1 MTGQGGMTESK
12 SVRTDK
18 FLWAVRLFKTRTQ
31 AANACRMGRVLIDN
45 NDVKPSRH
53 LEGNEILSLR
63 RPPATYT
70 YRITGLTENR
80 VAAKLVENYLED
92 ITPDAEKIKLEMKK
106 KEMPAAYRKKGL
118 GRPTKKERRIIDRWK
133 EFFFL

>member
-1 MTGQGGMTESK
+1 MTESK

-18 FLWAVRLFKTRTQ
+18 FLWAVRLFKTRSQ
-31 AANACRMGRVLIDN
+31 AADACRMGRVLIDN
-45 NDVKPSRH
+45 NNAKPSKH

-63 RPPATYT
+63 RPPVTYT

-80 VAAKLVENYLED
+80 VAAKLVDNYLED
-92 ITPDAEKIKLEMKK
+92 LTPDAEKMKLEMKK
-106 KEMPAAYRKKGL
+106 MEMPAYRKKGL

>member
-1 MTGQGGMTESK
+1 MTENK
-12 SVRTDK
+12 SIRADK
-18 FLWAVRLFKTRTQ
+18 FLWAVRLFKTRSQ

-45 NDVKPSRH
+45 NNVKPSKF

-63 RPPATYT
+63 RPPATYS

-106 KEMPAAYRKKGL
+106 MEMPAYRKKGL

>member
-1 MTGQGGMTESK
+1 MTESK

-45 NDVKPSRH
+45 NKVKPSKY
-53 LEGNEILSLR
+53 LEGNEIIVLR
-63 RPPATYT
+63 RPPVTFT

-80 VAAKLVENYLED
+80 VGAKLVDNYLED
-92 ITPDAEKIKLEMKK
+92 LTPAGEKIKLEMKRM
-106 KEMPAAYRKKGL
+106 EMPDGRRKGS
-118 GRPTKKERRIIDRWK
+118 GRPTKKERRVIDRWK